1 MKKINDILANM
12 KKNVAVL
19 MGGFSSEKEISL
31 KSGEVIYENINRLKY
46 QPYKIIVKKEN
57 WIYLN
62 DKNEKSNVNLED
74 FSIISNNTKIK
85 LEIAFII
92 IHGSPGENGLI
103 QSYFELKN
111 IPYTGCDPYTSALTF
126 NKRDCLSVL
135 EKYNIPTANSFHI
148 NKNEN
153 FKIESI
159 IQKVGLPCF
168 VKANR
173 SGSSFGVFKV
183 YEENELKKSIN
194 KALDYDDE
202 VLIESFL
209 DGIEVSV
216 GVMNYQNKVKVFGIT
231 EIITE
236 NDFFDYDAKYNGN
249 SKEITPANISEK
261 QKQIVTNLSI
271 KIYKKLGMKGFTRS
285 EFIIINDIAY
295 FLEINSIPGMT
306 NESIFPKQAQ
316 TSGISITQLCDEI
329 INQANI

>member
-1 MKKINDILANM
+1 M
-12 KKNVAVL
+12 KKNVAIL
-19 MGGFSSEKEISL
+19 MSGFSSEKEISL
-31 KSGEVIYENINRLKY
+31 QSGEVIYQNINRSKY
-46 QPYKIIVKKEN
+46 TPFKIIVNKEN
-57 WIYLN
+57 WVYLN
-62 DKNEKSNVNLED
+62 SENEESNVNLED
-74 FSIISNNTKIK
+74 FSIISNNSKIK

-103 QSYFELKN
+103 QSFFELKN

-135 EKYNIPTANSFHI
+135 EKHNIPTANSFHI
-148 NKNEN
+148 NKNEK
-153 FKIESI
+153 FKVEDI

-173 SGSSFGVFKV
+173 SGSSFGVYKI
-183 YEENELKKSIN
+183 YEENKLVDAIN
-194 KALDYDDE
+194 KALEYDDE

-216 GVMNYQNKVKVFGIT
+216 GVMNYQKNIKVLGIT
-231 EIITE
+231 ELITE

-261 QKQIVTNLSI
+261 QKQIVTDLSI
-271 KIYKKLGMKGFTRS
+271 KIYKKLAMKGFTRS
-285 EFIIINDIAY
+285 EFIIINDMAY
-295 FLEINSIPGMT
+295 FLEINSVPGMT

-316 TSGISITQLCDEI
+316 ISGVSITQICDEI
-329 INQANI
+329 IHQAII

>member
-1 MKKINDILANM
+1 M

-216 GVMNYQNKVKVFGIT
+216 GIMNYQNKVKVFGIT

-329 INQANI
+329 INQATI

>member
-1 MKKINDILANM
+1 M

-216 GVMNYQNKVKVFGIT
+216 GVMNYQNNVKVFGIT

-329 INQANI
+329 INQATI

>member
-1 MKKINDILANM
+1 M

-31 KSGEVIYENINRLKY
+31 KSGEVIYQNINRSKY
-46 QPYKIIVKKEN
+46 TPFKIIVNKEN
-57 WIYLN
+57 WVYLN
-62 DKNEKSNVNLED
+62 SENEESNVNLED
-74 FSIISNNTKIK
+74 FSIISNNSKIK

-103 QSYFELKN
+103 QSFFELKN

-135 EKYNIPTANSFHI
+135 EKHNIPTANSFHI
-148 NKNEN
+148 NKNEK
-153 FKIESI
+153 FKVEDI

-173 SGSSFGVFKV
+173 SGSSFGVYKI
-183 YEENELKKSIN
+183 YKENKLVDAIN
-194 KALDYDDE
+194 KALEYDDE

-216 GVMNYQNKVKVFGIT
+216 GVMNYQKNIKVLGIT
-231 EIITE
+231 ELITE

-261 QKQIVTNLSI
+261 QKQIVTDLSI
-271 KIYKKLGMKGFTRS
+271 KIYKKLAMKGFTRS
-285 EFIIINDIAY
+285 EFIIINDMAY
-295 FLEINSIPGMT
+295 FLEINSVPGMT

-316 TSGISITQLCDEI
+316 ISGVSMTQICDEI
-329 INQANI
+329 IHQAII

>member
-1 MKKINDILANM
+1 M

-126 NKRDCLSVL
+126 NKKDCLSVL

-329 INQANI
+329 INQATI

>member
-1 MKKINDILANM
+1 M

-31 KSGEVIYENINRLKY
+31 KSGEVIYQNINRLKY
-46 QPYKIIVKKEN
+46 TPFKIIVNKEN
-57 WIYLN
+57 WVYLN
-62 DKNEKSNVNLED
+62 SENEESNVNLED

-103 QSYFELKN
+103 QSFFELKN

-135 EKYNIPTANSFHI
+135 EKHNIPTANSFHI
-148 NKNEN
+148 NKNEK
-153 FKIESI
+153 FKVEDI

-173 SGSSFGVFKV
+173 SGSSFGVYKI
-183 YEENELKKSIN
+183 YEENKLVDAIN
-194 KALDYDDE
+194 KALEYDDE

-216 GVMNYQNKVKVFGIT
+216 GVMNYQKNIKVLGIT
-231 EIITE
+231 ELITE

-261 QKQIVTNLSI
+261 QKQIVTDLSI
-271 KIYKKLGMKGFTRS
+271 KIYKKLAMKGFTRS
-285 EFIIINDIAY
+285 EFIIINDMAY
-295 FLEINSIPGMT
+295 FLEINSVPGMT

-316 TSGISITQLCDEI
+316 ISGVSITQICDEI
-329 INQANI
+329 IHQAII

>member
-1 MKKINDILANM
+1 M

-31 KSGEVIYENINRLKY
+31 KSGEVIYQNINRSKY
-46 QPYKIIVKKEN
+46 TPFKIIVNKEN

-62 DKNEKSNVNLED
+62 SENEESNVNLED
-74 FSIISNNTKIK
+74 FSIISNNSKIK

-103 QSYFELKN
+103 QSFFELKN

-135 EKYNIPTANSFHI
+135 EKHNIPTANSFHI
-148 NKNEN
+148 NKNEK
-153 FKIESI
+153 FKVEDI

-173 SGSSFGVFKV
+173 SGSSFGVYKI
-183 YEENELKKSIN
+183 YEENKLVDAIN
-194 KALDYDDE
+194 KALEYDDE

-216 GVMNYQNKVKVFGIT
+216 GVMNYQKNIKVLGIT
-231 EIITE
+231 ELITE

-261 QKQIVTNLSI
+261 QKQIVTN
-271 KIYKKLGMKGFTRS
+271 
-285 EFIIINDIAY
+285 
-295 FLEINSIPGMT
+295 T
-306 NESIFPKQAQ
+306 N
-316 TSGISITQLCDEI
+316 
-329 INQANI
+329 

>member
-1 MKKINDILANM
+1 M

-31 KSGEVIYENINRLKY
+31 KSGEVIYQNINRSKY
-46 QPYKIIVKKEN
+46 TPFKIIVNKEN
-57 WIYLN
+57 WVYLN
-62 DKNEKSNVNLED
+62 SENEESNVNLED
-74 FSIISNNTKIK
+74 FSIISNNSKIK

-103 QSYFELKN
+103 QSFFELKN

-135 EKYNIPTANSFHI
+135 EKHNIPTANSFHI
-148 NKNEN
+148 NKNEK
-153 FKIESI
+153 FKVEDI

-173 SGSSFGVFKV
+173 SGSSFGVYKI
-183 YEENELKKSIN
+183 YEENKLVDAIN
-194 KALDYDDE
+194 KALEYDDE

-216 GVMNYQNKVKVFGIT
+216 GVMNYQKNIKVLGIT
-231 EIITE
+231 ELITK

-261 QKQIVTNLSI
+261 QKQIVTDLSI
-271 KIYKKLGMKGFTRS
+271 KIYKKLAMKGFSRS
-285 EFIIINDIAY
+285 EFIIINDMAY
-295 FLEINSIPGMT
+295 FLEINSVPGMT
-306 NESIFPKQAQ
+306 NESILPKQAQ
-316 TSGISITQLCDEI
+316 ISGVSITQICDEI
-329 INQANI
+329 IHQAII

>member
-1 MKKINDILANM
+1 M

-316 TSGISITQLCDEI
+316 TSGISITQLCDEVI
-329 INQANI
+329 HQATI

>member
-1 MKKINDILANM
+1 M

-183 YEENELKKSIN
+183 YKENELKKSIN

-329 INQANI
+329 INQATI

>member
-1 MKKINDILANM
+1 M

-31 KSGEVIYENINRLKY
+31 KSGEVIYQNINRSKY
-46 QPYKIIVKKEN
+46 TPFKIIVNKEN
-57 WIYLN
+57 WVYLN
-62 DKNEKSNVNLED
+62 SENEESNVNLED
-74 FSIISNNTKIK
+74 FSIISNNSKIK

-103 QSYFELKN
+103 QSFFELKN

-135 EKYNIPTANSFHI
+135 EKHNIPTANSFHI
-148 NKNEN
+148 NKNEK
-153 FKIESI
+153 FKVEDI

-173 SGSSFGVFKV
+173 SGSSFGVYKI
-183 YEENELKKSIN
+183 YEENKLVDAIN
-194 KALDYDDE
+194 KALEYDDE

-216 GVMNYQNKVKVFGIT
+216 GVMNYQKNIKVLGIT
-231 EIITE
+231 ELITE

-261 QKQIVTNLSI
+261 QKQIVTDLSI
-271 KIYKKLGMKGFTRS
+271 KIYKKLAMKGFSRS
-285 EFIIINDIAY
+285 EFIIINDMAY
-295 FLEINSIPGMT
+295 FLEINSVPGMT

-316 TSGISITQLCDEI
+316 ISGVSITQICDEI
-329 INQANI
+329 IHQAII

>member
-1 MKKINDILANM
+1 M

-31 KSGEVIYENINRLKY
+31 KSGEVIYQNINRSKY
-46 QPYKIIVKKEN
+46 TPFKIIVNKEN
-57 WIYLN
+57 WVYLN
-62 DKNEKSNVNLED
+62 SENEESNVNLED
-74 FSIISNNTKIK
+74 FSIISNNSKIK

-103 QSYFELKN
+103 QSFFELKN
-111 IPYTGCDPYTSALTF
+111 IPYTGCDSYTSALTF

-135 EKYNIPTANSFHI
+135 EKHNIPTANSFHI
-148 NKNEN
+148 NKNEK
-153 FKIESI
+153 FKVEDI

-173 SGSSFGVFKV
+173 SGSSFGVYKI
-183 YEENELKKSIN
+183 YEENKLVDAIN
-194 KALDYDDE
+194 KALEYDDE

-216 GVMNYQNKVKVFGIT
+216 GVMNYQKNIKVLGIT
-231 EIITE
+231 ELITE

-261 QKQIVTNLSI
+261 QKQIVTDLSI
-271 KIYKKLGMKGFTRS
+271 KIYKKLAMKGFSRS
-285 EFIIINDIAY
+285 EFIIINDMAY
-295 FLEINSIPGMT
+295 FLEINSVPGMT

-316 TSGISITQLCDEI
+316 ISGVSITQICDEMIHEAI
-329 INQANI
+329 I

>member
-1 MKKINDILANM
+1 M

-85 LEIAFII
+85 LEIAFIV

-329 INQANI
+329 INQATI

>member
-1 MKKINDILANM
+1 M

-74 FSIISNNTKIK
+74 FSIISNNNKIK

-329 INQANI
+329 INQATI

>member
-1 MKKINDILANM
+1 M

-31 KSGEVIYENINRLKY
+31 KSGEVIYQNINRLKY
-46 QPYKIIVKKEN
+46 TPFKIIVNKEN
-57 WIYLN
+57 WVYLN
-62 DKNEKSNVNLED
+62 SENEESNVNLED
-74 FSIISNNTKIK
+74 FSIISNNSKIK

-103 QSYFELKN
+103 QSFFELKN

-135 EKYNIPTANSFHI
+135 EKHNIPTANSFHI
-148 NKNEN
+148 NKNEK
-153 FKIESI
+153 FKVEDI

-173 SGSSFGVFKV
+173 SGSSFGVYKI
-183 YEENELKKSIN
+183 YEENKLVDAIN
-194 KALDYDDE
+194 KALEYDDE

-216 GVMNYQNKVKVFGIT
+216 GVMNYQKNIKVLGIT
-231 EIITE
+231 ELITE

-261 QKQIVTNLSI
+261 QKQIVTDLSI
-271 KIYKKLGMKGFTRS
+271 KIYKKLAMKGFTRS
-285 EFIIINDIAY
+285 EFIIINDMAY
-295 FLEINSIPGMT
+295 FLEINSVPGMT

-316 TSGISITQLCDEI
+316 ISGVSITQICDEI
-329 INQANI
+329 IHQAII

>member
-1 MKKINDILANM
+1 M

-31 KSGEVIYENINRLKY
+31 KSGEVIYQNINRSKY
-46 QPYKIIVKKEN
+46 TPFKIIVNKEN
-57 WIYLN
+57 WVYLN
-62 DKNEKSNVNLED
+62 SENEESNVNLED
-74 FSIISNNTKIK
+74 FSIISNNSKIK

-103 QSYFELKN
+103 QSFFELKN

-135 EKYNIPTANSFHI
+135 EKHNIPTANSFHI
-148 NKNEN
+148 NKNEK
-153 FKIESI
+153 FKVEDI

-173 SGSSFGVFKV
+173 SGSSFGVYKI
-183 YEENELKKSIN
+183 YEENKLVDAIN
-194 KALDYDDE
+194 KALEYDDE

-216 GVMNYQNKVKVFGIT
+216 GVMNYQKNIKVLGIT
-231 EIITE
+231 ELITE

-295 FLEINSIPGMT
+295 FLEINSVPGMT

-316 TSGISITQLCDEI
+316 MSGVSITQICDEI
-329 INQANI
+329 IHQAII

>member
-1 MKKINDILANM
+1 M

-31 KSGEVIYENINRLKY
+31 KSGEVIYQNINRLKY
-46 QPYKIIVKKEN
+46 TPFKIIVNKEN
-57 WIYLN
+57 WVYLN
-62 DKNEKSNVNLED
+62 SENEESNVNLED
-74 FSIISNNTKIK
+74 FSIISNNSKIK

-103 QSYFELKN
+103 QSFFELKN

-135 EKYNIPTANSFHI
+135 EKHNIPTANSFHI
-148 NKNEN
+148 NKNEK
-153 FKIESI
+153 FKVEDI

-173 SGSSFGVFKV
+173 SGSSFGVYKI
-183 YEENELKKSIN
+183 YEENKLVDAIN
-194 KALDYDDE
+194 KALEYDDE

-216 GVMNYQNKVKVFGIT
+216 GVMNYQKNIKVFGIT
-231 EIITE
+231 ELITE

-261 QKQIVTNLSI
+261 QKQIVTDLSI
-271 KIYKKLGMKGFTRS
+271 KIYKKLAMKGFTRS
-285 EFIIINDIAY
+285 EFIIINDMAY
-295 FLEINSIPGMT
+295 FLEINSVPGMT

-316 TSGISITQLCDEI
+316 ISGVSITQICDEI
-329 INQANI
+329 IHQAII

>member
-1 MKKINDILANM
+1 M

>member
-1 MKKINDILANM
+1 M

-85 LEIAFII
+85 LQIAFII

-216 GVMNYQNKVKVFGIT
+216 GVMNYQNNVKVFGIT

-329 INQANI
+329 INQATI

>member
-1 MKKINDILANM
+1 M

-19 MGGFSSEKEISL
+19 MGGFSSEKDISL

-173 SGSSFGVFKV
+173 SGSSFGVYKV

-329 INQANI
+329 INQATI

>member
-1 MKKINDILANM
+1 M

-31 KSGEVIYENINRLKY
+31 KSGEVIYQNINRSKY
-46 QPYKIIVKKEN
+46 TPFKIIVNKEN
-57 WIYLN
+57 WVYLN
-62 DKNEKSNVNLED
+62 SENEESNVNLED
-74 FSIISNNTKIK
+74 FSIISNNSKIK

-103 QSYFELKN
+103 QSFFELKN

-135 EKYNIPTANSFHI
+135 EKHNIPTANSFHI
-148 NKNEN
+148 NKNEK
-153 FKIESI
+153 FKVEDI

-173 SGSSFGVFKV
+173 SGSSFGVYKI
-183 YEENELKKSIN
+183 YEENKLVDAIN
-194 KALDYDDE
+194 KALEYDDE

-216 GVMNYQNKVKVFGIT
+216 GVMNYQKNIKVLGIT
-231 EIITE
+231 ELITE

-285 EFIIINDIAY
+285 EFIIINDMAY
-295 FLEINSIPGMT
+295 FLEINSVPGMT

-316 TSGISITQLCDEI
+316 ISGVSITQICDEI
-329 INQANI
+329 IHQAII

>member
-1 MKKINDILANM
+1 M

-295 FLEINSIPGMT
+295 FLEINSVPGMT

-316 TSGISITQLCDEI
+316 MSGVSITQICDEI
-329 INQANI
+329 IHQAII

>member
-1 MKKINDILANM
+1 M

-135 EKYNIPTANSFHI
+135 EKHNIPTANSFHI

-329 INQANI
+329 INQATI

>member
-1 MKKINDILANM
+1 M

-31 KSGEVIYENINRLKY
+31 KSGEVIYQNINRSKY
-46 QPYKIIVKKEN
+46 TPFKIIVNKEN
-57 WIYLN
+57 WVYLN
-62 DKNEKSNVNLED
+62 SENEESNVNLED
-74 FSIISNNTKIK
+74 FSIISNNSKIK

-103 QSYFELKN
+103 QSFFELKN

-135 EKYNIPTANSFHI
+135 EKHNIPTANSFHI
-148 NKNEN
+148 NKNEK
-153 FKIESI
+153 FKVEDI

-173 SGSSFGVFKV
+173 SGSSFGVYKI
-183 YEENELKKSIN
+183 YEENKLVDAIN
-194 KALDYDDE
+194 KALEYDDE

-216 GVMNYQNKVKVFGIT
+216 GVMNYQKNIKVLGIT
-231 EIITE
+231 ELITE

-261 QKQIVTNLSI
+261 QKQIVTDLSI

-285 EFIIINDIAY
+285 EFIIINDMAY
-295 FLEINSIPGMT
+295 FLEINSVPGMT

-316 TSGISITQLCDEI
+316 ISGVSITQICDEI
-329 INQANI
+329 IHQAII

>member
-1 MKKINDILANM
+1 M

-31 KSGEVIYENINRLKY
+31 KSGEVIYQNINRSKY
-46 QPYKIIVKKEN
+46 TPFKIIVNKEN
-57 WIYLN
+57 WVYLN
-62 DKNEKSNVNLED
+62 SENEESNVNLED

-103 QSYFELKN
+103 QSFFELKN

-135 EKYNIPTANSFHI
+135 EKHNIPTANSFHI
-148 NKNEN
+148 NKNEK
-153 FKIESI
+153 FEVEDI
-159 IQKVGLPCF
+159 IKKVGLPCF

-173 SGSSFGVFKV
+173 SGSSFGVYKI
-183 YEENELKKSIN
+183 YEENELTDAIN
-194 KALDYDDE
+194 KAFEFDDE
-202 VLIESFL
+202 ILIESFL

-216 GVMNYQNKVKVFGIT
+216 GVMNYQKNIKVFGIT
-231 EIITE
+231 ELITE

-285 EFIIINDIAY
+285 EFIIINDMAY
-295 FLEINSIPGMT
+295 FLEINSVPGMT

-316 TSGISITQLCDEI
+316 ISGVSITQICDEI
-329 INQANI
+329 IHQAII

>member
-1 MKKINDILANM
+1 M

-19 MGGFSSEKEISL
+19 MGGYSSEKEISL

-85 LEIAFII
+85 LQIAFII

-216 GVMNYQNKVKVFGIT
+216 GVMNYQNNVKVFGIT

-316 TSGISITQLCDEI
+316 TSGISITQLCDEVI
-329 INQANI
+329 HQATI

>member
-1 MKKINDILANM
+1 M

-271 KIYKKLGMKGFTRS
+271 KIYRKLGMKGFTRS

-329 INQANI
+329 INQATI

>member
-1 MKKINDILANM
+1 M

-329 INQANI
+329 INQATI

>member
-1 MKKINDILANM
+1 M

-31 KSGEVIYENINRLKY
+31 KSGEVIYQNINRSKY
-46 QPYKIIVKKEN
+46 TPFKIVVNKEK

-62 DKNEKSNVNLED
+62 SENEESNVNLED
-74 FSIISNNTKIK
+74 FSIISNDSKIK

-103 QSYFELKN
+103 QSFFELKN

-135 EKYNIPTANSFHI
+135 EKHNIPTANSFHI
-148 NKNEN
+148 NKNEK
-153 FKIESI
+153 FKVEDI

-173 SGSSFGVFKV
+173 SGSSFGVYKI
-183 YEENELKKSIN
+183 YEENKLVDAIN
-194 KALDYDDE
+194 KALEYDDE

-216 GVMNYQNKVKVFGIT
+216 GVMNYQKNIKVLGIT
-231 EIITE
+231 ELITE

-261 QKQIVTNLSI
+261 QKQIVTDLSI
-271 KIYKKLGMKGFTRS
+271 KIYKKLAMKGFTRS
-285 EFIIINDIAY
+285 EFIIINDMAY
-295 FLEINSIPGMT
+295 FLEINSVPGMT

-316 TSGISITQLCDEI
+316 ISGVSITQICDEI
-329 INQANI
+329 IHQAII

>member
-1 MKKINDILANM
+1 M

-31 KSGEVIYENINRLKY
+31 KSGEVIYQNINRSKY
-46 QPYKIIVKKEN
+46 TPFKIVVNKEK

-62 DKNEKSNVNLED
+62 SENEESNVNLED
-74 FSIISNNTKIK
+74 FSIISNNSKIK

-103 QSYFELKN
+103 QSFFELKN

-135 EKYNIPTANSFHI
+135 EKHNIPTANSFHI
-148 NKNEN
+148 NKNEK
-153 FKIESI
+153 FKVEDI

-173 SGSSFGVFKV
+173 SGSSFGVYKI
-183 YEENELKKSIN
+183 YEENKLVDAIN
-194 KALDYDDE
+194 KALEYDDE

-216 GVMNYQNKVKVFGIT
+216 GVMNYQKNIKVFGIT
-231 EIITE
+231 ELITE

-261 QKQIVTNLSI
+261 QKQIVTDLSI
-271 KIYKKLGMKGFTRS
+271 KIYKKLAMKGFTRS
-285 EFIIINDIAY
+285 EFIIINDMAY
-295 FLEINSIPGMT
+295 FLEINSVPGMT

-316 TSGISITQLCDEI
+316 ISGVSITQICDEI
-329 INQANI
+329 IHQAII

>member
-1 MKKINDILANM
+1 M

-31 KSGEVIYENINRLKY
+31 KSGEVIYQNINRLKY
-46 QPYKIIVKKEN
+46 TPFKIIVNKEN
-57 WIYLN
+57 WVYLN
-62 DKNEKSNVNLED
+62 SENEESNVNLED
-74 FSIISNNTKIK
+74 FSIISNNSKIK

-103 QSYFELKN
+103 QSFFELKN

-135 EKYNIPTANSFHI
+135 EKHNIPTANSFHI
-148 NKNEN
+148 NKNEK
-153 FKIESI
+153 FEVEDI
-159 IQKVGLPCF
+159 IKKVGLPCF

-173 SGSSFGVFKV
+173 SGSSFGVYKI
-183 YEENELKKSIN
+183 YEENELTDAIN
-194 KALDYDDE
+194 KAFEFDDE
-202 VLIESFL
+202 ILIESFL

-216 GVMNYQNKVKVFGIT
+216 GVMNYQKNIKVFGIT
-231 EIITE
+231 ELITE

-285 EFIIINDIAY
+285 EFIIINDMAY
-295 FLEINSIPGMT
+295 FLEINSVPGMT

-316 TSGISITQLCDEI
+316 ISGVSMTQICDEI
-329 INQANI
+329 IHQAII

>member
-1 MKKINDILANM
+1 M

-31 KSGEVIYENINRLKY
+31 KSGEVIYQNINRLKY
-46 QPYKIIVKKEN
+46 TPFKIIVNKEN
-57 WIYLN
+57 WVYLN
-62 DKNEKSNVNLED
+62 SENEESNVNLED
-74 FSIISNNTKIK
+74 FSIISNNSKIK

-103 QSYFELKN
+103 QSFFELKN

-135 EKYNIPTANSFHI
+135 EKHNIPTANSFHI
-148 NKNEN
+148 NKNEK
-153 FKIESI
+153 FEVEDI
-159 IQKVGLPCF
+159 IKKVGLPCF

-173 SGSSFGVFKV
+173 SGSSFGVYKI
-183 YEENELKKSIN
+183 YEENELTDAIN
-194 KALDYDDE
+194 KAFEFDDE
-202 VLIESFL
+202 ILIESFL

-216 GVMNYQNKVKVFGIT
+216 GVMNYQKNIKVLGIT
-231 EIITE
+231 ELITE

-285 EFIIINDIAY
+285 EFIIINDMAY
-295 FLEINSIPGMT
+295 FLEINSVPGMT

-316 TSGISITQLCDEI
+316 ISGVSMTQICDEI
-329 INQANI
+329 IHQAII

>member
-1 MKKINDILANM
+1 M

-31 KSGEVIYENINRLKY
+31 KSGEVIYQNINRSKY
-46 QPYKIIVKKEN
+46 TPFKIIVNKEN
-57 WIYLN
+57 WVYLN
-62 DKNEKSNVNLED
+62 SENEESNVNLED
-74 FSIISNNTKIK
+74 FSIISNNSKIK

-103 QSYFELKN
+103 QSFFELKN

-135 EKYNIPTANSFHI
+135 EKHNIPTANSFHI
-148 NKNEN
+148 NKNEK
-153 FKIESI
+153 FKVEDI

-173 SGSSFGVFKV
+173 SGSSFGVYKI
-183 YEENELKKSIN
+183 YKENKLVDAIN
-194 KALDYDDE
+194 KALEYDDE

-216 GVMNYQNKVKVFGIT
+216 GVMNYQKNIKVLGIT
-231 EIITE
+231 ELITE

-261 QKQIVTNLSI
+261 QKQIVTDLSI
-271 KIYKKLGMKGFTRS
+271 KIYKKLAMKGFTRS
-285 EFIIINDIAY
+285 EFIIINDMAY
-295 FLEINSIPGMT
+295 FLEINSVPGMT

-316 TSGISITQLCDEI
+316 ISGVSITQICDEI
-329 INQANI
+329 IHQAII

>member
-1 MKKINDILANM
+1 M

-62 DKNEKSNVNLED
+62 DKNEKSNVNLKD

-329 INQANI
+329 INQATI